1 MSAKWFLPLLAF
13 VVVGIYE
20 VQGQDVRLKLCGRDF
35 VRMVISSCGSSRLKR
50 ETDQKNSQRELLDWL
65 SNERFAS
72 LTDRDVQQ
80 HHDEEKVSSK
90 TSTGSNMGFRTA
102 ATVAED
108 REDLGL
114 SIRRRRDAGPAG
126 VCCRSGCTLSELVQY
141 C

>member
-35 VRMVISSCGSSRLKR
+35 VRMVISSCGSSRLK
-50 ETDQKNSQRELLDWL
+50 RELLDWL